1 MTSPA
6 EEQSLSSAAGL
17 NSSSCLQPAR
27 LEACLGAA
35 LMGLAMLLPSQ
46 PPALQ
51 QVCQNLTQPRAK
63 GAPPPRRVGAAPP
76 APPGAA
82 LGARTQ
88 RGPQGAR
95 AGPAA
100 SPSRPDIYFGSFAP
114 DARSRCSLPML
125 VTTATARSPGAQRT
139 PQLQTNARAPST
151 PHTPTHPTPPTPSHS
166 HSPPGL
172 PPQRAPP
179 QPQRA
184 PGRGLQEGARGG
196 APGGAARTAGLHAP

>member
-27 LEACLGAA
+27 LEACLGAE

-51 QVCQNLTQPRAK
+51 QVCQNLPQPRAK
-63 GAPPPRRVGAAPP
+63 GAPPPPPRRVRAAPP

-114 DARSRCSLPML
+114 DARSRCSLPRRPRAHL
-125 VTTATARSPGAQRT
+125 ARRERPSSRQMPGLQAHPT
-139 PQLQTNARAPST
+139 PPHT
-151 PHTPTHPTPPTPSHS
+151 PHTPSHHTHTLTLTAGASTAA
-166 HSPPGL
+166 SPAAAPARSRPG
-172 PPQRAPP
+172 A
-179 QPQRA
+179 A
-184 PGRGLQEGARGG
+184 GG
-196 APGGAARTAGLHAP
+196 GPGGAARTVGLHAP